1 MCTGTHISAALACG
15 AERWGIIGFDTD
27 ARSAGWLDQMVAA
40 TTAVF
45 ALVRYVT
52 ASQCCVATATHASEN
67 CVVRVRVGGR

>member
-1 MCTGTHISAALACG
+1 MHRPAARALTHISATLACG

-52 ASQCCVATATHASEN
+52 DAAIGLAL
-67 CVVRVRVGGR
+67 